1 MVQSRFRGKDDC
13 VYCDQ
18 PLLGACLFVCL
29 AGGVFLCS
37 VEQTGTSLT
46 GIVIPGAT

>member
-18 PLLGACLFVCL
+18 PFFVYVLFVCL
-29 AGGVFLCS
+29 IGCWDVLVFSTGGPNAVRVRWTLNF
-37 VEQTGTSLT
+37 
-46 GIVIPGAT
+46 